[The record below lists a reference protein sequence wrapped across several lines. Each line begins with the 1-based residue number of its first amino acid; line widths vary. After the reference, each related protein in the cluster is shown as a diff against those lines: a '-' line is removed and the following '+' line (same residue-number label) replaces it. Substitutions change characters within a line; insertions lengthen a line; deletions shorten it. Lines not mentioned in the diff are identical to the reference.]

1 LDRPLGDANPNS
13 GLAGFESAFHA
24 LMDQI
29 ADCRK
34 ECGFPEPVSVSLA

>member
-1 LDRPLGDANPNS
+1 LDRPLGDANPKS
-13 GLAGFESAFHA
+13 ALQGLGLRFHA

-34 ECGFPEPVSVSLA
+34 ECGFAGPVGVS